1 MAVTSYSASDDRVQK
16 LWSKKVQTEALI
28 SSDFGRF
35 CDTSDSA
42 LGMIFEETSKDAG
55 DQVRYPLVNL
65 LEGDGT
71 TENET
76 LEGNEEAITSH
87 TDTLVINKL
96 RHATRAEVTITD
108 QRIPWDLGAQHARLL
123 TLWWKER
130 FDTIVANHLCGYNL
144 ETRGKYVGF
153 NAVSAPSSGRI
164 IRANGTDDDSLS
176 SSHVFTLSLIDQA
189 RELATTGGSS
199 GLPPIRPIKAS
210 MAGGGSKDMYV
221 CFLHPTQVTSIR
233 TTSSNNVWR
242 DIQLNLLAGGYDK
255 SSNPIFNRALG
266 VYGDTILIESKYMRG
281 GITNAGAAKANT
293 RRAVFAGAHAISL
306 AFGKGYSK
314 DAGKVRDET
323 FDYGDQYA
331 KSLTNVFG
339 LKATRFNSNDY
350 GKIVISTYAADAA

>member
-1 MAVTSYSASDDRVQK
+1 MATTTYSASDDRVQK

-42 LGMIFEETSKDAG
+42 LGVIYEETSKDAG
-55 DQVRYPLVNL
+55 DQVRFPLVNL

-76 LEGNEEAITSH
+76 LEGNEEAISSH
-87 TDTLVINKL
+87 YDTLVINKL

-123 TLWWKER
+123 TLWWKDR
-130 FDTIVANHLCGYNL
+130 FDTIAANHLCGYNL
-144 ETRGKYVGF
+144 EARTKYVGF
-153 NAVSAPSSGRI
+153 NSVNTPSSGRI
-164 IRANGTDDDSLS
+164 IRATGSDDDSLGS
-176 SSHVFTLSLIDQA
+176 GNVFTLSLIDQA
-189 RELATTGGSS
+189 RELATTGGST
-199 GLPPIRPIKAS
+199 GLPPIRPIKAA
-210 MAGGGSKDMYV
+210 MTGGGTKDMYV
-221 CFLHPTQVTSIR
+221 CFLHSAQVTSVR
-233 TTSSNNVWR
+233 TAASANVWR

-255 SSNPIFNRALG
+255 SNPIFGRALG
-266 VYGDTILIESKYMRG
+266 VYGDTVLIESRYMRG

-293 RRAVFAGAHAISL
+293 RRAVFCGAHALSL
-306 AFGKGYSK
+306 AFGKGFSK
-314 DAGKVRDET
+314 DSGKVRDET

-339 LKATRFNSNDY
+339 LKATRFNSSDY
-350 GKIVISTYAADAA
+350 GKIVISTFAADAA